1 MQQLVKM
8 MRFSVVVGMAMVMAA
23 CANTSDLGQGRTGK
37 SITVTGH
44 SYDQVWDAS
53 LAAVQETIGDQ
64 SLEVEKRL
72 SLTKADKKAGRIE
85 ASTGMSLLSWG
96 EVVGVFISPVTADT
110 YTVEVESRAKLQT
123 TLFANNWE
131 DELLTSI
138 QTKLDQTK

>member
-1 MQQLVKM
+1 MQQLAKIV
-8 MRFSVVVGMAMVMAA
+8 RFPIIASMAMMMAA

-53 LAAVQETIGDQ
+53 LAAVQETTGDQ

-72 SLTKADKKAGRIE
+72 SISKADKKEGRIE

-96 EVVGVFISPVTADT
+96 EVVAIFISPIDSTT
-110 YTVEVESRAKLQT
+110 YTIEAESRAKLQT
-123 TLFANNWE
+123 NIFANNWE
-131 DELLTSI
+131 DEILTSI
-138 QTKLDQTK
+138 QTKLDASK